1 MAETNNQQICAK
13 SRNRKTSVRIELLD
27 NNDIKVDELTGDI
40 ISGNICIKN
49 GIGSSFS
56 RRSGSIV
63 LKLTKALSTNYY
75 KIDLLHKV
83 RIIIIVKDNIRKVSA
98 EYNMG
103 QFLMNSPSILK
114 STTDAKITI
123 SLLDKFSLFDGTFGK
138 SVDPVL
144 TAKIN
149 SGTPIIESITQI
161 ATDSTLM
168 GLPSNKIK
176 IESTD
181 LKTIEDIEVSPESNI
196 TDFLSD
202 VMEDC
207 LNYDLYFDEN
217 GYLIFESIKQ
227 RDNDIV
233 YQEFNNSNVVIS
245 YEINEDFGNVRNV
258 IHMLGAQIESSESS
272 TVPIQTTGI
281 ARLDNVNNPLSTVNI
296 GERPITLTNDKL
308 QTQLQCNNEAQYELE
323 QRSYYKEKIVI
334 VILPDFRLSPN
345 RKIKLD
351 YISEDESLEIH
362 GSFLIDQI
370 DIDLK
375 NGGLMNL
382 NCHKLYPSV
391 V

>member
-1 MAETNNQQICAK
+1 MAETYAQQICAK
-13 SRNRKTSVRIELLD
+13 SRNRKTSVKIELLD

-56 RRSGSIV
+56 RRSGSIE
-63 LKLTKALSTNYY
+63 LRLTKALSINYY

-83 RIIIIVKDNIRKVSA
+83 RISIIVKDNIRKVSA

-123 SLLDKFSLFDGTFGK
+123 SLLDLMANFDGTFGK

-144 TAKIN
+144 TAKIT
-149 SGTPIIESITQI
+149 SGTPIINSITQI
-161 ATDSTLM
+161 ATDITLM
-168 GLPSNKIK
+168 GLPNNKIK
-176 IESTD
+176 VESTN
-181 LKTIEDIEVSPESNI
+181 LVTIENIEVSPESNI

-227 RDNDIV
+227 RDNDVV
-233 YQEFNNSNVVIS
+233 YQEFNNSNVVVS

-258 IHMLGAQIESSESS
+258 IHMLGAQIESSEEA

-281 ARLDNVNNPLSTVNI
+281 ARLDDANNPLSTVNI
-296 GERPITLTNDKL
+296 GEKPITLTNDKL
-308 QTQLQCNNEAQYELE
+308 QTELQCNNEAQYELE